1 MQESDTASSG
11 EGRRGSPVEGSAAP
25 SAGGDKQLTLLSGR
39 PANALAGVLMAFVA
53 LQMLGVAL
61 IPVVTPYLQDRF
73 AVSDA
78 QIGLL
83 AATFTLAVA
92 LVAIPMGLASPR

>member
-1 MQESDTASSG
+1 MT
-11 EGRRGSPVEGSAAP
+11 
-25 SAGGDKQLTLLSGR
+25 GR
-39 PANALAGVLMAFVA
+39 PANAFAGVLMAFVA

-73 AVSDA
+73 TVSDA